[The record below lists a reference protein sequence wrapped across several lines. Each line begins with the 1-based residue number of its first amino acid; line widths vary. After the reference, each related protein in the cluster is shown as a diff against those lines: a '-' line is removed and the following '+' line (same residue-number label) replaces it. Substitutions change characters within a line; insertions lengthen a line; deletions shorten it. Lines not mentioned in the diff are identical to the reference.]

1 VPRFLVVLGCCLFS
15 LPRLLSAQADTSA
28 LGLRLRFD
36 QAPLVLRSP
45 EVLRFTWMG
54 APRGTPALH
63 QAEFDTTLAVTLD
76 SARTARALGLRLLTI
91 YRTPL
96 QEPEEVAEGEAAH
109 KNPLGL
115 PTKYA
120 DLSLDG
126 QARLEVRTDRVREE
140 HCTPI
145 LLLEPDS
152 GCRGNFKAPSL
163 DNQVNVRSSGI
174 LGRRIHVNVDL
185 DTERDYSGN
194 QNVQIYYEGL
204 PDEIIRRIDVGTVVF
219 QPPPSRFITAA
230 VPTNNFG
237 VNATFEVGPVQ
248 LQTLAATQKGS
259 VVAERTYTVG
269 QTTSQ
274 TQARQVRDLDFE
286 SGRFFW
292 VVDPDSLPGHPALD
306 ILALNPSALTTTYRP
321 AEVRVY
327 RYRPP
332 DSKSGVNPN
341 LGGITALARRTDSPK
356 ELGPVQW
363 QLLIQGT
370 DYYLDPSGLWIAL
383 ATKLD
388 QQDFLAVSYRTA
400 AGNTIGTF
408 PQSDQGS
415 VIVGGIRQAKDTLE
429 LIVQP
434 QQGPDLPT
442 FRYEMRQVYRVA
454 GSDLDASSLSVGITL
469 NRSERPLSGAV
480 PTYLQLLGLATPSD
494 PSVFDRENRLFP
506 RSRDPQAAQ
515 VIRESYIVFPTL
527 EPFADPAKLSPAEI
541 SDSLYRTPLFLL
553 LSQGPPAKFAL
564 SLQYDATGGGDRST
578 LNLNALQLREGSEQL
593 YVGGRKLERGVDY
606 SISYDLGQVTFLNPD
621 ALFGQGSAQ
630 VTARFEERGLFAVAP
645 TTILGLSTRYSLGDR
660 GAINL
665 IGLYQREQ
673 SAFTRPALGFEASA
687 NLIGGV
693 NTQLHFK
700 SAAISRFLS
709 HLTTKAADAPSLLD
723 VNAEFAFTKPDPN
736 RSGQA
741 YLEEF
746 ETDAGL
752 VVPLRESAWEFGSRP
767 QQATGLESIGF
778 GGGFDSADA
787 VALTWQ
793 NLIPAGNGRA
803 QELHPQDIDTLI
815 RLAGQSAEPET
826 IMYLTLH
833 ADTAGGIVQRDN
845 HSRWSLPERDFKPRW
860 RSMVTSLSSTG
871 MDLTQD
877 EFLEFWVDQPPGQ
890 PADSAGLRL
899 VVDLG
904 TVSEDALAIAPE
916 SLTVNGADT
925 VFTGRQYVGQGRLDT
940 ERSEI
945 GIFNAAVDDIGI
957 LGDRPDSILELGE
970 GPIES
975 FPLCH
980 QTLTGTVAVFPWG
993 DLSSRCTAGNGL
1005 LDTEDLDGD
1014 GQLDANGPN
1023 ENVFRYIV
1031 DLAADSFFVR
1041 NGVTSVDSLGRTSQW
1056 KLYRIPI
1063 RRPDYTLNTPNLRLV
1078 QQLRITLVTPP
1089 DNGSPDIVSRLALAR
1104 LRFVG
1109 SPWVRRAETPIAGL
1123 TGALGLPHGEVS
1135 SATIST
1141 ENRTDLGYESPPGVF
1156 DDVSRRG
1163 GDRATAGTQINE
1175 KSLRVIASD
1184 LHANER
1190 AEAYLRFP
1198 AGPQNVLTYETLR
1211 IWFRGRGPG
1220 WEEGDLQAFVKLGSD
1235 NDNFYL
1241 FRTPAKS
1248 TTWEP
1253 EAVVDLETWR
1263 RLRAVV
1269 ENRWLRGEPPS
1280 GATECGTDETDAYVA
1295 CEGGYLVHLRD
1306 PGVNPPNLAAVQEIS
1321 TGIYRVAETVSV
1333 PVAEL
1338 WVDDIR
1344 LGNPVSST
1352 GTAASIDAR
1361 LTASDVGSLSM
1372 AYTRQNGQFRQI
1384 NENPSYLASNVLQA
1398 GGNLR
1403 LERFLPTSLGLAVPL
1418 TVIYARTGITPELL
1432 SGTDL
1437 RGAALEGLRR
1447 PESWSA
1453 TYTLSVRR
1461 SVPGT
1466 KWLTKG
1472 LVDPLSFNGSL
1483 TQGRAQTELT
1493 EARASALALSANYL
1507 LQMRRHGF
1515 RLPFGGMVKGLP
1527 RWLRESETGKG
1538 LARADVSLVPSRIRL
1553 TSGLSRDETNSTAF
1567 RVPIARSD
1575 DALLQ
1580 PTLTLAHLWRNSA
1593 GLTWQPLGMLTLSS
1607 DLTSTRDLRIYPD
1620 SSTLGRLA
1628 YAERK
1633 FFLGVPTG
1641 VERDRTLVTTF
1652 ALTPTVASWLRPRV
1666 LSTSNFLLSRTL
1678 SSREPVRA
1686 DGDSGA
1692 FILPQTLNNTRTN
1705 ELGAA
1710 LDFARGLRHLAG
1722 DSSLFGK
1729 ALARVRPVDMS
1740 TRLTRTSTYDLAA
1753 FDPDLHYQLALGGL
1767 ESFLSRE
1774 GVSAI
1779 GASDARTATITG
1791 GADLPFGF
1799 SVTLSHALIRTT
1811 RFQRVNLGFAE
1822 TETTQEEWP
1831 VGNVR
1836 WSRTFRGGPLAL
1848 VAIGTT
1854 FRHRDGSSTQANLGG
1869 PPAFSAITSSSIG
1882 PDLQLAL
1889 RNGMSMTLA
1898 ATALNQSN
1906 ASNGNETQLDQKDI
1920 TGSFNY
1926 AFRLPRS
1933 ISRARKQVR
1942 SSLTVLNSNSRSC
1955 LQRGG
1960 VVGACTVISDVLHQ
1974 ELRGGLDTDL
1984 LQTLSGGLQFGYS
1997 INDARHLS
2005 RRTSQISIIASFQ
2018 LSLFAGDY
2026 R

>member
-1 VPRFLVVLGCCLFS
+1 MPRFLVALGCCLFA
-15 LPRLLSAQADTSA
+15 LPRLLCAQADTT
-28 LGLRLRFD
+28 GFGVRLRFAE
-36 QAPLVLRSP
+36 APLVLQQP
-45 EVLRFTWMG
+45 AALRFTWLG
-54 APRGTPALH
+54 APRSTPAAH
-63 QAEFDTTLAVTLD
+63 RAEFDSTLAATLD
-76 SARTARALGLRLLTI
+76 SVHTARALGLRLLTI

-96 QEPEEVAEGEAAH
+96 EEPEQVAEGETPH
-109 KNPLGL
+109 KNMLGL

-145 LLLEPDS
+145 LLLDPDA

-163 DNQVNVRSSGI
+163 DNQVNIRSSGI

-230 VPTNNFG
+230 VPSNNFG

-259 VVAERTYTVG
+259 IVAERTYTVG

-306 ILALNPSALTTTYRP
+306 ILSLDPSVLSTTYRP

-341 LGGITALARRTDSPK
+341 LGGITALARRTDNPK

-388 QQDFLAVSYRTA
+388 QKDFLAVSYRTA
-400 AGNTIGTF
+400 AQTTIGTF
-408 PQSDQGS
+408 PESDRGS
-415 VIVGGIRQAKDTLE
+415 VTVGGIRQAKDTLE

-434 QQGPDLPT
+434 QQGPELPT

-454 GSDLDASSLSVGITL
+454 GSDLDPSTLTVGITL
-469 NRSERPLSGAV
+469 NQSERPLSGSV
-480 PTYLQLLGLATPSD
+480 QTYLQLLGLATPSD
-494 PSVFDRENRLFP
+494 PTVFDRENRLFP
-506 RSRDPQAAQ
+506 RARDPQAAQ
-515 VIRESYIVFPTL
+515 VIQESYIVFPTL

-553 LSQGPPAKFAL
+553 LSQASAKFAI

-593 YVGGRKLERGVDY
+593 FVGGRRLERGVDY

-645 TTILGLSTRYSLGDR
+645 TTILGLSTRYSLGDL
-660 GAINL
+660 GAVNL

-700 SAAISRFLS
+700 SASISRLLS
-709 HLTTKAADAPSLLD
+709 HVTSKPAVAPSLLD

-741 YLEEF
+741 FLEEF
-746 ETDAGL
+746 ESDAGL
-752 VVPLRESAWEFGSRP
+752 AIPLRESAWEFGSRP
-767 QQATGLESIGF
+767 QQTLGLDDIGF
-778 GGGFDSADA
+778 AGGFDVADA

-793 NLIPAGNGRA
+793 NLVPSAAGKA
-803 QELHPQDIDTLI
+803 LELHPQDIDTLI
-815 RLAGQSAEPET
+815 RVAGQGGEPET

-833 ADTAGGIVQRDN
+833 ADTAGGIVQRNN
-845 HSRWSLPERDFKPRW
+845 HSRWSMPRRDFRPRW
-860 RSMVTSLSSTG
+860 RSIVTSLSSTG
-871 MDLTQD
+871 LDLTKD
-877 EFLEFWVDQPPGQ
+877 EFLEFWVFQPAGQ

-899 VVDLG
+899 LVDLG
-904 TVSEDALAIAPE
+904 TVSEDAVAIAPE
-916 SLTVNGADT
+916 SLTVTGTDT

-957 LGDRPDSILELGE
+957 LGDRPDSILQLGE

-975 FPLCH
+975 FPLCQ
-980 QTLTGTVAVFPWG
+980 QTLGEVVSVFPWG

-1005 LDTEDLDGD
+1005 LDTEDLNGD
-1014 GQLDANGPN
+1014 GELDANGPN
-1023 ENVFRYIV
+1023 ENVFRFVV

-1063 RRPDYTLNTPNLRLV
+1063 RRPDYTLNTPTLRLV
-1078 QQLRITLVTPP
+1078 QQLRLTLATPP

-1123 TGALGLPHGEVS
+1123 TGATGLAHGEVS
-1135 SATIST
+1135 SATVST
-1141 ENRTDLGYESPPGVF
+1141 ENRTDLGYESPPGVT

-1163 GDRATAGTQINE
+1163 GDRSSAGTQINE
-1175 KSLRVIASD
+1175 KSLRIIGSGLAV
-1184 LHANER
+1184 NER

-1198 AGPQNVLTYETLR
+1198 AGPQNLLTYETLR
-1211 IWFRGRGPG
+1211 VWFRGRGPG

-1241 FRTPAKS
+1241 YRTPARS

-1253 EAVVDLETWR
+1253 EAIIDLETWR

-1280 GATECGTDETDAYVA
+1280 GSSECGTNETDAYVA

-1321 TGIYRVAETVSV
+1321 AGIYRVAETVLV
-1333 PVAEL
+1333 TDAEL

-1344 LGNPVSST
+1344 LGDPVSKT

-1361 LTASDVGSLSM
+1361 LTASDVGNLSL

-1384 NENPSYLASNVLQA
+1384 NEDPSFLASNVLQA

-1403 LERFLPTSLGLAVPL
+1403 LDRFLPAGLGLAMPL
-1418 TVIYARTGITPELL
+1418 TVTYARTAVNPELL

-1453 TYTLSVRR
+1453 TYSLSIRR

-1466 KWLTKG
+1466 RWLTKA
-1472 LVDPLSFNGSL
+1472 LADPLSFTGNL
-1483 TQGRAQTELT
+1483 TQGRTQTELS
-1493 EARASALALSANYL
+1493 EASASGLALNASYL

-1515 RLPFGGMVKGLP
+1515 RLPFGGLVKGLP
-1527 RWLRESETGKG
+1527 RWLRESETGKALG
-1538 LARADVSLVPSRIRL
+1538 RADVSLVPSRIRL
-1553 TSGLSRDETNSTAF
+1553 NSGLSRDETNSTGF
-1567 RVPIARSD
+1567 RVPIARSED
-1575 DALLQ
+1575 DLLQ
-1580 PTLTLAHLWRNSA
+1580 PTLNLAHLWRNSA
-1593 GLTWQPLGMLTLSS
+1593 GLTWQPLGMLSLSS
-1607 DLTSTRDLRIYPD
+1607 DLTSTRDLRVYPD
-1620 SSTLGRLA
+1620 SSPLGRLA
-1628 YAERK
+1628 YARRK
-1633 FFLGVPTG
+1633 FFLGVPAG
-1641 VERDRTLVTTF
+1641 VERDRTLVTTV
-1652 ALTPTVASWLRPRV
+1652 ALTPTVASWLRPRL
-1666 LSTSNFLLSRTL
+1666 LSTSNFILSRTL
-1678 SSREPVRA
+1678 SSRDPVRA
-1686 DGDSGA
+1686 DGDSGS
-1692 FILPQTLNNTRTN
+1692 FILPQTLNNTRTS

-1710 LDFARGLRHLAG
+1710 VDFARGLRQLVG
-1722 DSSLFGK
+1722 DSSLLGK
-1729 ALARVRPVDMS
+1729 ALARVRPVDLS

-1753 FDPDLHYQLALGGL
+1753 FDPGVHYELALGGF
-1767 ESFLSRE
+1767 ESFLTQE
-1774 GVSAI
+1774 GASAI
-1779 GASDARTATITG
+1779 GASDARTAAIAG
-1791 GADLPFGF
+1791 GADLPLGF
-1799 SVTLSHALIRTT
+1799 SVTLSHALTRTT
-1811 RFQRVNLGFAE
+1811 RFQRVSQGFIE

-1848 VAIGTT
+1848 VAVGTT

-1869 PPAFSAITSSSIG
+1869 PPALAAISSSSIT
-1882 PDLQLAL
+1882 PDLQLGL
-1889 RNGMSMTLA
+1889 RNGISMTVGV
-1898 ATALNQSN
+1898 TSLNQSN
-1906 ASNGNETQLDQKDI
+1906 ASNGNETQLDQNDF

-1933 ISRARKQVR
+1933 ISRARKQIR
-1942 SSLTVLNSNSRSC
+1942 SSLTLLNSSSRSC
-1955 LQRGG
+1955 LQRG
-1960 VVGACTVISDVLHQ
+1960 AAAAECTVISDVLHQ
-1974 ELRGGLDTDL
+1974 EARGGFDTDF